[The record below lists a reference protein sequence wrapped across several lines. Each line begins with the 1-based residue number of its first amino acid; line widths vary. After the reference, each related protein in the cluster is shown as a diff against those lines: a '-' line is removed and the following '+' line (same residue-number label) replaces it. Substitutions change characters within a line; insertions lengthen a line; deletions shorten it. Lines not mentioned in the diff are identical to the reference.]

1 MASVVKTGL
10 WYLDGKVC
18 LCPMSSSNVFG
29 SISVNAVRS
38 ETPFHQSFRCQ
49 DASISVNAERSET
62 PFHKST
68 ERSETPFKSTDDYQ
82 KAFMDPFAIFCERTI
97 PRKFFFPVYHMSLNV
112 VSKGLPSDASQS
124 PPSQSPLFP
133 SLALA
138 FDKDNHPILPL
149 WNTDEDRPLNDLK
162 QLLHDYMEAAWSRC
176 IGHIYTV
183 LC

>member
-1 MASVVKTGL
+1 MVSGKTRSGWLPSTFCMASVVKTGL

-62 PFHKST
+62 PF
-68 ERSETPFKSTDDYQ
+68 KSTDDYQ

-97 PRKFFFPVYHMSLNV
+97 PRKFFFLSIICHLMSYRKVCLRMPVNLHPVNLHSFRLSL
-112 VSKGLPSDASQS
+112 SPSIKTTIRSC
-124 PPSQSPLFP
+124 PCGIPT
-133 SLALA
+133 
-138 FDKDNHPILPL
+138 K
-149 WNTDEDRPLNDLK
+149 
-162 QLLHDYMEAAWSRC
+162 
-176 IGHIYTV
+176 IGH
-183 LC
+183 